1 MGRVGYTK
9 AQMAEAVALAKIIG
23 AEAAA
28 TQLGIGNWRTVRR
41 WMVKAGNDMDE
52 HLATP
57 DEWRKIGDLAK
68 ARGMAWLASGKA
80 SGPQLLIAAG
90 IAERNTR
97 APAVVAKVTSAM
109 TEADTLEASW
119 TKAHGPELLDVC
131 VIAFMDGADPL
142 TMAADD
148 LTDYLD
154 ARRLQRSAEAAAQLV
169 LNAEA
174 AQRLAVEALLRR
186 AAEYLGGPA

>member
-57 DEWRKIGDLAK
+57 DEWKKIGDLAK

-97 APAVVAKVTSAM
+97 APAVVAKVTSAEREVDAM
-109 TEADTLEASW
+109 IAALSDEERARLDVVLVV
-119 TKAHGPELLDVC
+119 LLDGGDPH
-131 VIAFMDGADPL
+131 AMTTDELDGY
-142 TMAADD
+142 M
-148 LTDYLD
+148 D

-186 AAEYLGGPA
+186 AQEYLGGPT